1 MSFDF
6 LVFNFTKHSAYLI
19 YNASLFFSP
28 VVQRQYYEK
37 YGYNEIIPVAA
48 NDVAFSIH
56 AVLLTAFTIYQVF
69 IYERGMQKVSRLC
82 MGITV
87 AM

>member
-1 MSFDF
+1 M
-6 LVFNFTKHSAYLI
+6 
-19 YNASLFFSP
+19 
-28 VVQRQYYEK
+28 VQRQYYEK

-48 NDVAFSIH
+48 NDVAFSIY
-56 AVLLTAFTIYQVF
+56 AVLLIVFTIYQVF

-87 AM
+87 AVWSYATVYLILAWPNGS